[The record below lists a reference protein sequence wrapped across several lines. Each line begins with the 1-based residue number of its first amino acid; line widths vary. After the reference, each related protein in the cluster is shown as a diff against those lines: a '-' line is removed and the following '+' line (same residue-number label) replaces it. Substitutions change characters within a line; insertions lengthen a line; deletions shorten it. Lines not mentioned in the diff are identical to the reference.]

1 MAKIFQILFDNN
13 KRLIWY
19 GLDFRQAKMISTEGF
34 NDSYKIV
41 NYYFTNWNEL
51 TNMEYKKYDIR
62 MTWNI
67 IWTLY
72 VV

>member
-19 GLDFRQAKMISTEGF
+19 GLAFRQAKMIGTIGF
-34 NDSYKIV
+34 NDPYKIV

-51 TNMEYKKYDIR
+51 INREYKKYDIR